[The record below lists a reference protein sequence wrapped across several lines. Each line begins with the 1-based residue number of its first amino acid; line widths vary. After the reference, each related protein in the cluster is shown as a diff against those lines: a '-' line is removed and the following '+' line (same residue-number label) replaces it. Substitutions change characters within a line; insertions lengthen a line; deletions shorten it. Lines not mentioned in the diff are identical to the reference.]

1 MRTLFASPWAT
12 QTKSKNKI
20 SNSQHISSDPANSL
34 LSSKLYCEEFKK
46 RKFVSIEEGL
56 KKLKDYNVA
65 GEDNL
70 IYATANGL
78 PAWHTLNLRANYK
91 VNKNIDLQIAI
102 ENIADKNYRVFGSG
116 ISASGRNVLFAIKG
130 NF

>member
-1 MRTLFASPWAT
+1 MITTNEIARPLD
-12 QTKSKNKI
+12 
-20 SNSQHISSDPANSL
+20 HISPIFGKASL
-34 LSSKLYCEEFKK
+34 NYLNQNWSASFYTLYN
-46 RKFVSIEEGL
+46 GA
-56 KKLKDYNVA
+56 KKLKDYNIT

-91 VNKNIDLQIAI
+91 VNNNIDLQIAI

>member
-1 MRTLFASPWAT
+1 MITTNEIASPLDHISPIFGKASLNYDHQNWSASFYTLFNGA
-12 QTKSKNKI
+12 
-20 SNSQHISSDPANSL
+20 
-34 LSSKLYCEEFKK
+34 
-46 RKFVSIEEGL
+46 

-91 VNKNIDLQIAI
+91 VNKNIDLQMAI
-102 ENIADKNYRVFGSG
+102 ENISDKNYRVFGSG